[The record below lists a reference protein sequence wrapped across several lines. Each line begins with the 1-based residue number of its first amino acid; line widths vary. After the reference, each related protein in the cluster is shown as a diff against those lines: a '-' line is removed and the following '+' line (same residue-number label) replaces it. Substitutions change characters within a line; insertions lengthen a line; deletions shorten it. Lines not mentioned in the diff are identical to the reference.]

1 MNEIWKDVVGWEG
14 LYEVSNIGRVRSV
27 DRYLGHPNSP
37 TGAFRKGKILTPK
50 SKKYADIHLWRNS
63 KYVSTHV
70 HRLVAIAFIDNP
82 ENKPEV
88 NHRDGNKLNNHI
100 SNLEWVTRSENL
112 KHAAETGLFPPQD
125 GANNFNYKHGKY
137 VNRFV
142 K

>member
-1 MNEIWKDVVGWEG
+1 
-14 LYEVSNIGRVRSV
+14 
-27 DRYLGHPNSP
+27 
-37 TGAFRKGKILTPK
+37 
-50 SKKYADIHLWRNS
+50 
-63 KYVSTHV
+63 
-70 HRLVAIAFIDNP
+70 VAIAFIDNP

-88 NHRDGNKLNNHI
+88 NHIDGNKLNNHI

-112 KHAAETGLFPPQD
+112 KHAVEIGLFPPQN